1 MLHLHQ
7 ELLLL
12 SIDDDGEVEFTAG
25 TSTFR
30 LAFAGACMIDLA
42 HSGHIE
48 VDLDAVHLRNPST
61 PFDPTLAQVMSTLQ
75 QANSPQGLQ
84 YWLGKLQDN
93 FQALTAST
101 LQRLSDLGIIAVEE
115 TKFLWVLAS
124 RKYPVIDGHEKKEAK
139 LRIMEALLGE
149 GLPSEEDSE
158 LIGLAHAGGLLESFL
173 TTREISSLEERL
185 ATVGNLSLIASLVE
199 QAIVDEQEA
208 IARAMLINPYP
219 I

>member
-1 MLHLHQ
+1 MLNLHQ

-42 HSGHIE
+42 HNGHIE
-48 VDLDAVHLRNPST
+48 VDLDAVHIINPEAPS
-61 PFDPTLAQVMSTLQ
+61 DPTLAQVISTLL
-75 QANSPQGLQ
+75 QADTAQGLQ
-84 YWLGKLQDN
+84 YWLGKLQDD
-93 FQALTAST
+93 FQSLTALT
-101 LQRLSDLGIIAVEE
+101 LQRLTELGIISVQE
-115 TKFLWVLAS
+115 TKFLWVLSS
-124 RKYPVIDGHEKKEAK
+124 RKYPVIDGQEKKEAK
-139 LRIMEALLGE
+139 LRIMEALLGD
-149 GLPSEEDSE
+149 GLPSQEDSE

-173 TTREISSLEERL
+173 TTREISSLEDRL
-185 ATVGNLSLIASLVE
+185 ASVGNLSLIAGLVA

>member
-1 MLHLHQ
+1 MLNLHQ

-61 PFDPTLAQVMSTLQ
+61 PSDPTLAEVMSTLQ
-75 QANSPQGLQ
+75 QADSPQGLQ

-101 LQRLSDLGIIAVEE
+101 LQQLSDLGIIAVEE